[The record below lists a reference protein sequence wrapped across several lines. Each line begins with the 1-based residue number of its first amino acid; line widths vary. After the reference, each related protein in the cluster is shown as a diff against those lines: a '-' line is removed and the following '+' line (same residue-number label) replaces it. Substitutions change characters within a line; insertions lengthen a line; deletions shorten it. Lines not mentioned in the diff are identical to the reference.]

1 MRTTVVPTPGT
12 LFIPRPNEGTVSALP
27 VAGNVSIPCGLS
39 EGLPV
44 GLQIIGR
51 AFSESGILQAAHAL
65 ERAIGF
71 EGVPRP

>member
-1 MRTTVVPTPGT
+1 
-12 LFIPRPNEGTVSALP
+12 
-27 VAGNVSIPCGLS
+27 
-39 EGLPV
+39 V

-51 AFSESGILQAAHAL
+51 AFSETGILQAAHAL